1 MAEFEIT
8 YSLLSNDEMLKAILL
23 MNCRNLV
30 VNEILLQKLAYI
42 TGENPENI
50 RMEVNEAAAKRAGDI
65 FARIMASTDNEAVE
79 KRLNDILKDQ
89 DLGKIDEED

>member
-8 YSLLSNDEMLKAILL
+8 YSLLSNDEILKAILL

-50 RMEVNEAAAKRAGDI
+50 RMEVNEAAAKRADDI
-65 FARIMASTDNEAVE
+65 FAKIMVSTDNEAVE

-89 DLGKIDEED
+89 ELGKIDEED

>member
-8 YSLLSNDEMLKAILL
+8 YSLLSNDEILKAILL

-65 FARIMASTDNEAVE
+65 FAR
-79 KRLNDILKDQ
+79 
-89 DLGKIDEED
+89 

>member
-30 VNEILLQKLAYI
+30 LAAILLTTPK
-42 TGENPENI
+42 
-50 RMEVNEAAAKRAGDI
+50 V
-65 FARIMASTDNEAVE
+65 
-79 KRLNDILKDQ
+79 
-89 DLGKIDEED
+89 